1 MRDKSVTHDFHKLE
15 MEKERS
21 FFQGDVSSCPVAWFP
36 QEAHKTGSAEGR
48 MEPVL
53 QIVRSSCQRALGSA
67 LTELADG
74 FVETP
79 KPCFGRFGSLD

>member
-1 MRDKSVTHDFHKLE
+1 MRDKSVTHDFHALG

-21 FFQGDVSSCPVAWFP
+21 FFQGDVSSCPAVWFP

-48 MEPVL
+48 MEPIL
-53 QIVRSSCQRALGSA
+53 QIALSSRQRALGSA
-67 LTELADG
+67 LTEFADG
-74 FVETP
+74 FVETS